1 MRMYD
6 TAAPCG
12 TLVVAFAALGGGTA
26 GVARHEFVGACRRC
40 GASHALFVRD
50 ARRSWYLLGL
60 GEHGGAALFGREV
73 AISGQSQSNLRA
85 LPERAGFDSVV
96 DAVEREVAALRPTR
110 VVVVGASM
118 GGYAAIRAG
127 IALRADSVLAF
138 SPQVFIDREERSRL
152 VLPPSSFDADLS
164 RVQAGCAQRGMR
176 RLPSAIDALLG
187 SSAGEGAGNA
197 DGESAE
203 VAAVGLAVLGAMVG
217 AVRRADER
225 CPRIEVHVGSGAA
238 GDVREAKL
246 LCEALVRSGHGPACS
261 MEVHPHCGHMLV
273 GDLRNRGALDALLH
287 RVLGTS
293 PPGDLE
299 GPSTLGECRK
309 PSGVVSM

>member
-1 MRMYD
+1 M
-6 TAAPCG
+6 
-12 TLVVAFAALGGGTA
+12 
-26 GVARHEFVGACRRC
+26 
-40 GASHALFVRD
+40 
-50 ARRSWYLLGL
+50 
-60 GEHGGAALFGREV
+60 
-73 AISGQSQSNLRA
+73 
-85 LPERAGFDSVV
+85 
-96 DAVEREVAALRPTR
+96 
-110 VVVVGASM
+110 
-118 GGYAAIRAG
+118 
-127 IALRADSVLAF
+127 
-138 SPQVFIDREERSRL
+138 
-152 VLPPSSFDADLS
+152 
-164 RVQAGCAQRGMR
+164 
-176 RLPSAIDALLG
+176 
-187 SSAGEGAGNA
+187 
-197 DGESAE
+197 
-203 VAAVGLAVLGAMVG
+203 LGAMVG

-299 GPSTLGECRK
+299 GPSTLGCSK